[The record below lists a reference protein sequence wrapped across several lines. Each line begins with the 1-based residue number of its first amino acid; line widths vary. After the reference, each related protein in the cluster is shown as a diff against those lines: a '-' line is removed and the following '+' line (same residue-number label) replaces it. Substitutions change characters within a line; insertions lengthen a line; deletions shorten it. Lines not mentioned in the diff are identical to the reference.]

1 MSAHGPPEVEAAPPA
16 SALGRF
22 ANSMEAVLRP
32 FYTWLC
38 YVAAAVLGLL
48 ILTILYS
55 IIGRRFGAA
64 LPGSQEIIEQSL
76 VIIVFGAMGLEHMG
90 HEKMSVDV
98 IARHL
103 PKGVQ
108 MVIAPIIYII
118 AVAIIVIAVWQLVV
132 WGIDM
137 QDRGRTTMGVL
148 GLPWHPFIYVA
159 AFGMATLIPIWV
171 ARFLRSIDKAVKR

>member
-1 MSAHGPPEVEAAPPA
+1 MSAHGPPEAHAPPPA
-16 SALGRF
+16 TALGRF
-22 ANSMEAVLRP
+22 ANSMDAFLRP

-55 IIGRRFGAA
+55 IIGRRLGAA

-103 PKGVQ
+103 PKRVQ
-108 MVIAPIIYII
+108 MVIAPIIYIQYRLNCS
-118 AVAIIVIAVWQLVV
+118 VTYRLTRTVMYTYDGSNRNPVR
-132 WGIDM
+132 ID
-137 QDRGRTTMGVL
+137 
-148 GLPWHPFIYVA
+148 
-159 AFGMATLIPIWV
+159 
-171 ARFLRSIDKAVKR
+171 